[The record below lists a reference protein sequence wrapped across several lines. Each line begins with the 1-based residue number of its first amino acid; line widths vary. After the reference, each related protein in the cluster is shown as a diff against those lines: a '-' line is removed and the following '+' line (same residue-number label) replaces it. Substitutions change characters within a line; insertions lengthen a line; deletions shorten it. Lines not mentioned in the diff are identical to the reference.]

1 MSKMIFKIFFVL
13 YVIGV
18 REVACCCFGCPLV
31 TEEMAKTCITTDPE
45 CASVPVS
52 EGECFN
58 GCTRTCLT
66 RCPLVTE
73 DMAKTCITTDPECA
87 AVPLMENNCFN
98 GCTII
103 CSKPKVDDRNSTTV
117 KPAMK

>member
-1 MSKMIFKIFFVL
+1 MIFKMFFVL

-18 REVACCCFGCPLV
+18 REVACCCF
-31 TEEMAKTCITTDPE
+31 E
-45 CASVPVS
+45 
-52 EGECFN
+52 
-58 GCTRTCLT
+58 
-66 RCPLVTE
+66 CPLVTE

-87 AVPLMENNCFN
+87 AVPLMDDNCFN

-103 CSKPKVDDRNSTTV
+103 CSKLKVDERNSTTV